1 MFHRQSVCGLI
12 LGLTLVLLAGVF
24 RPGEGVAP
32 AQSNLE
38 TNDTQTNSLAE
49 STSPATPDHL
59 PRDLSEDKSAPGTS
73 TSRSGGEAP
82 GTLP

>member
-24 RPGEGVAP
+24 RPGEGSAP
-32 AQSNLE
+32 AQPDRE
-38 TNDTQTNSLAE
+38 TNASQASSLAE
-49 STSPATPDHL
+49 SASPATPDHL

-73 TSRSGGEAP
+73 TSRSGGDAP